1 MAKAYREADEY
12 NMDRPW
18 DEKLDKLGDLLEE
31 ITKDV
36 VSYYDNT
43 DITKEELKDEILETI
58 NVTLDVFTGSEKEFG
73 NRVSL
78 DTLLAW
84 YV

>member
-1 MAKAYREADEY
+1 MAKAYREVDEY

-43 DITKEELKDEILETI
+43 DITK
-58 NVTLDVFTGSEKEFG
+58 KEFG